1 MAPRCNDTACL
12 FVVDFLGGGGGKD
25 DGKIHSSM
33 NQLFSSAL
41 VFIYLFL
48 RMQLATCEPN
58 FYSGW
63 RRAAM
68 IMIVDFL

>member
-1 MAPRCNDTACL
+1 MAPLCDDTACL

-25 DGKIHSSM
+25 GGGIHSSIHQ
-33 NQLFSSAL
+33 NVRLGSR
-41 VFIYLFL
+41 IFL
-48 RMQLATCEPN
+48 RMQLAVCGAN

-68 IMIVDFL
+68 IMIVDFS